1 MKTKVTVGICVRNC
15 EDFIKEAID
24 SIINQDFPHEL
35 MEVIFV
41 DDGSKDKTLSIIKS
55 YAPIMDMQVN
65 VFHQEWKGLG
75 SARNVVVD
83 NAGGDYIVWVDADMM
98 LSRDY
103 VRKLVEFM
111 ERNPKVGIAKGK
123 YGLAPGA
130 NLISTLEI
138 YSRAASKMV
147 DFNYKVKTCSMG
159 TGGSIYEVKAIK
171 HVGGFNENIKG
182 YGEDWDI
189 EYRIRAAGWLL
200 STVHVEFRDYERRGV
215 SWKDLW
221 SRYFRRGYDTHHLL
235 NRKRGKID
243 FYKML
248 PPAAFLAGLLH
259 SLTIYKLTRR
269 KVVFLMPLQHTFKMV
284 AWCLGYIRGRE
295 VYLFRCGA

>member
-1 MKTKVTVGICVRNC
+1 MKPKVTVGICVRNC

-83 NAGGDYIVWVDADMM
+83 NAGGNYIVWVDADMM
-98 LSRDY
+98 LTRDY

-130 NLISTLEI
+130 NLVSTLEI

-159 TGGSIYEVKAIK
+159 TGGSIYEVKAMK

-221 SRYFRRGYDTHHLL
+221 SRYFRRGHDTHHLL
-235 NRKRGKID
+235 NRKRGMID

-269 KVVFLMPLQHTFKMV
+269 KVVFLMPLQNTFKMV
-284 AWCLGYIRGRE
+284 AWCLGYFRG
-295 VYLFRCGA
+295 